1 MITKSV
7 HRHKQTLELTY
18 ALEPSSLP
26 TLQWKARDSLSSHL
40 PAKCDKKTNLS
51 HILSHNFPLFCS
63 LRTHTKAVRE
73 KESIAKGRASCM
85 LWVSNHIMRGLQHL
99 VGAPFIATVKTNMKL
114 FTLTE
119 GVCACMHM
127 CPETDEK
134 LTRGI
139 LRMAKKGSQERRKE

>member
-1 MITKSV
+1 MPWGHQAYSTMESQGFPVPTPNKQQSV
-7 HRHKQTLELTY
+7 T
-18 ALEPSSLP
+18 
-26 TLQWKARDSLSSHL
+26 
-40 PAKCDKKTNLS
+40 KTNLS
-51 HILSHNFPLFCS
+51 HIVFHNFLLFCS
-63 LRTHTKAVRE
+63 LRIHTKAVRE